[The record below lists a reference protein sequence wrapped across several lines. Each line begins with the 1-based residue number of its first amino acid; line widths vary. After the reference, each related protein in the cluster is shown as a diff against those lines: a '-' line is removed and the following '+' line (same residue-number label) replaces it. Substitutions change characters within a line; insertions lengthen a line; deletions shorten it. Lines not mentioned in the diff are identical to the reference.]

1 MFDLVCKLY
10 FVKFLE
16 EFVKFMILLWLGKYF
31 GIILW
36 INNIVIFKE
45 GLTV

>member
-1 MFDLVCKLY
+1 MFDLVCKFQ

-31 GIILW
+31 GIILGW
-36 INNIVIFKE
+36 IGSYPKKE
-45 GLTV
+45 YIE